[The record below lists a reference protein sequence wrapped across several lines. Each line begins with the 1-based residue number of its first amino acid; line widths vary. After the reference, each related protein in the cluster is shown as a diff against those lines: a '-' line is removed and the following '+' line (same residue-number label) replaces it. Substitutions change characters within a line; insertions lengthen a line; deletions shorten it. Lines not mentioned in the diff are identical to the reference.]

1 MISLK
6 ENWQNILETVK
17 NEYSIKEMLFKTW
30 LAPLTIVEVTEK
42 DLFLG
47 YPTSESMEMD
57 ESFLTSHIMKHYGL
71 QLKVAIEE
79 VTGVSYNLKVK
90 LIGSEKKKPEKA
102 PAVSH
107 INSNINEIYTFSNFV
122 VGSNNRFAQQAALA
136 VAETPGEL
144 YNPLYIYG
152 GPGLGKTHLLHAI
165 GNYILEENPNTKV
178 LYVTSETFTNEVIES
193 MRTSNVNTKAMTNFR
208 EKYRMVDVLMIDDI
222 QFIIGKEQTQEEFF
236 HTFNTLKEAKKQ
248 IIITSD
254 QSPKEMKTLEERFR
268 TRFEMG
274 LMADIGLPEYELRMA
289 ILQKKAEEKNF
300 KLSDE
305 VINYIATNVKT
316 NIRELE
322 GALNKLLAVSRLTN
336 TEVTIDIAMKE
347 LQNIIDP
354 DKPREITPQTIIE
367 IVCEH
372 FSVTLDQ
379 MTGKSRSN
387 DISRPRQIAMYLCK
401 TMTECSLEVI
411 GSFLGGR
418 NHSTIIHGVQK
429 IADEYEIDQDL
440 KSQIDVIKKK
450 IRPS

>member
-42 DLFLG
+42 DLVLG

-90 LIGSEKKKPEKA
+90 LIGSEEKKPEKA
-102 PAVSH
+102 PAVSY

-236 HTFNTLKEAKKQ
+236 HTFNALKEAKKQ

>member
-1 MISLK
+1 
-6 ENWQNILETVK
+6 
-17 NEYSIKEMLFKTW
+17 
-30 LAPLTIVEVTEK
+30 
-42 DLFLG
+42 
-47 YPTSESMEMD
+47 
-57 ESFLTSHIMKHYGL
+57 
-71 QLKVAIEE
+71 
-79 VTGVSYNLKVK
+79 
-90 LIGSEKKKPEKA
+90 
-102 PAVSH
+102 
-107 INSNINEIYTFSNFV
+107 
-122 VGSNNRFAQQAALA
+122 
-136 VAETPGEL
+136 
-144 YNPLYIYG
+144 
-152 GPGLGKTHLLHAI
+152 
-165 GNYILEENPNTKV
+165 
-178 LYVTSETFTNEVIES
+178 

>member
-30 LAPLTIVEVTEK
+30 LAPLTIIEVTEK
-42 DLFLG
+42 DLVLG

-90 LIGSEKKKPEKA
+90 LIGSEDKKPEKA

-236 HTFNTLKEAKKQ
+236 HTFNALKEAKKQ

>member
-42 DLFLG
+42 DLVLG

-90 LIGSEKKKPEKA
+90 LIGSEEKKPEKA
-102 PAVSH
+102 TAVSH

>member
-1 MISLK
+1 MDSLK
-6 ENWQNILETVK
+6 DNWQKILETVK

-30 LAPLTIVEVTEK
+30 LAPLTIVEVNEK
-42 DLFLG
+42 DLVLG
-47 YPTSESMEMD
+47 YPSSGSMETD
-57 ESFLTSHIMKHYGL
+57 ESFLSSHIMKHYGL
-71 QLKVAIEE
+71 QLKVAIEDA
-79 VTGVSYNLKVK
+79 TGVSYDIKVK
-90 LIGSEKKKPEKA
+90 LVGSEEKKPEKTSS
-102 PAVSH
+102 VSH

-122 VGSNNRFAQQAALA
+122 VGGNNRFAQQAALA

-254 QSPKEMKTLEERFR
+254 QSPKEMRTLEERFR

-289 ILQKKAEEKNF
+289 ILQKKSEEKNF
-300 KLSDE
+300 RLSDE
-305 VINYIATNVKT
+305 VINYVATNVKS

-322 GALNKLLAVSRLTN
+322 GALNKLMAVSRLTN
-336 TEVTIDIAMKE
+336 TEVTMDIAQKE
-347 LQNIIDP
+347 LHNIIDP

-372 FSVTLDQ
+372 FSVALDQ

-429 IADEYEIDQDL
+429 IADEYETDSDL
-440 KSQIDVIKKK
+440 KNQIDVIKKK

>member
-1 MISLK
+1 MMSLK
-6 ENWQNILETVK
+6 ENWQKILETVK
-17 NEYSIKEMLFKTW
+17 NEYSIKDMLFKTW
-30 LAPLTIVEVTEK
+30 LAPLTIVEVNDR
-42 DLFLG
+42 DLILG
-47 YPTSESMEMD
+47 YPSSESMEMD
-57 ESFLTSHIMKHYGL
+57 EGFLTSHIMKHYGIML
-71 QLKVAIEE
+71 RVAIEE
-79 VTGVSYNLKVK
+79 VTGVSYNLKVR
-90 LIGSEKKKPEKA
+90 LIGKDEKKPEKVSVA
-102 PAVSH
+102 SH

-136 VAETPGEL
+136 VAESPGEL

-193 MRTSNVNTKAMTNFR
+193 MRTSNVNTKAMTSFR

-236 HTFNTLKEAKKQ
+236 HTFNALKEAKKQ

-289 ILQKKAEEKNF
+289 ILQRKAEEKNF

-305 VINYIATNVKT
+305 VINYIATNVKS

-440 KSQIDVIKKK
+440 KNQIDVIKKK

>member
-1 MISLK
+1 MDSLK
-6 ENWQNILETVK
+6 DNWQKILETVK

-30 LAPLTIVEVTEK
+30 LAPLVIVEVKEK
-42 DLFLG
+42 DLVLG
-47 YPTSESMEMD
+47 YPSSGSMETD
-57 ESFLTSHIMKHYGL
+57 ENFLSSHIMKHYGL
-71 QLKVAIEE
+71 QLKVAIEDA
-79 VTGVSYNLKVK
+79 TGVSYDIKVK
-90 LIGSEKKKPEKA
+90 LVGSEEKKPEKTSS
-102 PAVSH
+102 VSH

-254 QSPKEMKTLEERFR
+254 QSPKEMRTLEERFR

-289 ILQKKAEEKNF
+289 ILQKKSEEKNF
-300 KLSDE
+300 RLSDE
-305 VINYIATNVKT
+305 VINYVATNVKS

-322 GALNKLLAVSRLTN
+322 GALNKLMAVSRLTN
-336 TEVTIDIAMKE
+336 TEVTMDIAQKE
-347 LQNIIDP
+347 LHNIIDP

-372 FSVTLDQ
+372 FSVSLDQ

-429 IADEYEIDQDL
+429 IADEYETDSDL
-440 KSQIDVIKKK
+440 KNQIDVIKKK

>member
-42 DLFLG
+42 DLVLG

-90 LIGSEKKKPEKA
+90 LIGSEEKKTEKA
-102 PAVSH
+102 PAVSY

>member
-30 LAPLTIVEVTEK
+30 LAPLTVVEVTEK
-42 DLFLG
+42 DLVLG

-90 LIGSEKKKPEKA
+90 LIGSEEKKPEKT

-300 KLSDE
+300 NLPDE
-305 VINYIATNVKT
+305 VINYIATNVKS

>member
-1 MISLK
+1 MDSLK
-6 ENWQNILETVK
+6 DNWQKILETVK
-17 NEYSIKEMLFKTW
+17 NEYSIKDMLFKTW
-30 LAPLTIVEVTEK
+30 LAPLTIVEVNEK
-42 DLFLG
+42 DLVLG
-47 YPTSESMEMD
+47 YPSSGSMETD
-57 ESFLTSHIMKHYGL
+57 ENFLSSHIMKHYGL
-71 QLKVAIEE
+71 QLKVAIEDA
-79 VTGVSYNLKVK
+79 TGVSYDIKVK
-90 LIGSEKKKPEKA
+90 LVGSEEKKPEKTSS
-102 PAVSH
+102 VSH

-236 HTFNTLKEAKKQ
+236 HTFNALKEAKKQ

-254 QSPKEMKTLEERFR
+254 QSPKEMRTLEERFR

-289 ILQKKAEEKNF
+289 ILQKKSEEKNF
-300 KLSDE
+300 RLSDE
-305 VINYIATNVKT
+305 VINYVATNVKS

-322 GALNKLLAVSRLTN
+322 GALNKLMAVSRLTN
-336 TEVTIDIAMKE
+336 TEVTMDIAQKE
-347 LQNIIDP
+347 LHNIIDP

-372 FSVTLDQ
+372 FSVALDQ

-401 TMTECSLEVI
+401 TMTEC
-411 GSFLGGR
+411 
-418 NHSTIIHGVQK
+418 
-429 IADEYEIDQDL
+429 
-440 KSQIDVIKKK
+440 
-450 IRPS
+450 

>member
-1 MISLK
+1 MSLK

-17 NEYSIKEMLFKTW
+17 NEYSIKDMLFKTW
-30 LAPLTIVEVTEK
+30 LAPLTIVEVNDK
-42 DLFLG
+42 DLILG
-47 YPTSESMEMD
+47 YPSSESMEMD
-57 ESFLTSHIMKHYGL
+57 EGFLTSHIMKHYGIML
-71 QLKVAIEE
+71 RVAIEE
-79 VTGVSYNLKVK
+79 VTGVSYNLKVR
-90 LIGSEKKKPEKA
+90 LIGKEEKKPEKVSVA
-102 PAVSH
+102 SH

-136 VAETPGEL
+136 VAESPGEL

-193 MRTSNVNTKAMTNFR
+193 MRTSNVNTKAMTSFR

-236 HTFNTLKEAKKQ
+236 HTFNALKEAKKQ

-289 ILQKKAEEKNF
+289 ILQRKAEEKNF

-305 VINYIATNVKT
+305 VINYVATNVKS

>member
-30 LAPLTIVEVTEK
+30 LAPLTVVEVTEK
-42 DLFLG
+42 DLVLG

-90 LIGSEKKKPEKA
+90 LIGSEEKKPEKA
-102 PAVSH
+102 QAVSH

-300 KLSDE
+300 NLPDE
-305 VINYIATNVKT
+305 VINYIATNVKS

>member
-1 MISLK
+1 MDSLK
-6 ENWQNILETVK
+6 DNWQKILETVK
-17 NEYSIKEMLFKTW
+17 NEYSIKDMLFKTW
-30 LAPLTIVEVTEK
+30 LAPLTIVEVNEK
-42 DLFLG
+42 DLVLG
-47 YPTSESMEMD
+47 YPSSGSMETD
-57 ESFLTSHIMKHYGL
+57 ENFLSSHIMKHYGL
-71 QLKVAIEE
+71 QLKVAIEDA
-79 VTGVSYNLKVK
+79 TGVSYDIKVK
-90 LIGSEKKKPEKA
+90 LVGSEEKKPEKTSS
-102 PAVSH
+102 VSH

-236 HTFNTLKEAKKQ
+236 HTFNALKEAKKQ

-254 QSPKEMKTLEERFR
+254 QSPKEMRTLEERFR

-289 ILQKKAEEKNF
+289 ILQKKSEEKNF
-300 KLSDE
+300 RLSDE
-305 VINYIATNVKT
+305 VINYVATNVKS

-322 GALNKLLAVSRLTN
+322 GALNKLMAVSRLTN
-336 TEVTIDIAMKE
+336 TEVTMDIAQKE
-347 LQNIIDP
+347 LHNIIDP

-372 FSVTLDQ
+372 FSVALDQ

-429 IADEYEIDQDL
+429 IADEYETDSDL
-440 KSQIDVIKKK
+440 KNQIDVIKKK